1 MRTIKFRG
9 KKQNGEWVY
18 GSLLSFNGVNDSI
31 YYQVKKGREERIEYA
46 YVHPRTVG
54 QFTGLIDKNGKE
66 IYEGDVVS
74 FVIDEH
80 HFYGII
86 KWGSCRAC
94 FFIGY
99 PTHSIRLP
107 LCGSFELKE
116 TLEVIGNIHDNPELL
131 NSL

>member
-54 QFTGLIDKNGKE
+54 QYTGLIDKNGKE
-66 IYEGDVVS
+66 IYEGDVLANVNQPNKCIVEWNRHLAQ
-74 FVIDEH
+74 FQGTWTNMPITAADI
-80 HFYGII
+80 Y
-86 KWGSCRAC
+86 
-94 FFIGY
+94 
-99 PTHSIRLP
+99 SIVLLDYRV
-107 LCGSFELKE
+107 F
-116 TLEVIGNIHDNPELL
+116 GNIHDNPELL